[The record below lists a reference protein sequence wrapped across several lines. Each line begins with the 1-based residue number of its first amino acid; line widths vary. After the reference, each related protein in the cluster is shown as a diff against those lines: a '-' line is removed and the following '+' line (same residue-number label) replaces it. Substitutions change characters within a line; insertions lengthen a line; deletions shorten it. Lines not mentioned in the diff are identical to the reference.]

1 MCCYLGM
8 TTLRNNYRMV
18 LPNLTMRSIY
28 ILLLIVFGILVYDL
42 PYDRA
47 KEMILDY
54 SRILN
59 EKIQL

>member
-1 MCCYLGM
+1 MS
-8 TTLRNNYRMV
+8 NV
-18 LPNLTMRSIY
+18 
-28 ILLLIVFGILVYDL
+28 VYDL
-42 PYDRA
+42 PYDGA

>member
-1 MCCYLGM
+1 
-8 TTLRNNYRMV
+8 
-18 LPNLTMRSIY
+18 MRVRKSIY

>member
-1 MCCYLGM
+1 M
-8 TTLRNNYRMV
+8 
-18 LPNLTMRSIY
+18 PN
-28 ILLLIVFGILVYDL
+28 VVYDL